1 MQMIEDY
8 CISKGIAEIPSLER
22 SAIIKISA
30 HDWPG
35 NYRELK
41 SCIENAVICCE
52 DKKIRDCNL
61 NITNGDKL
69 PEDEKGQL
77 IFFLTKH
84 KGKKVLVMKDMGIT
98 APTLDKKLKLH
109 SIDYKL
115 FKPTKKKKT
124 STTASK

>member
-1 MQMIEDY
+1 MIEDY
-8 CISKGIAEIPSLER
+8 CISKGMANIPVLER

-52 DKKIRDCNL
+52 GRKIRDSDL
-61 NITNGDKL
+61 NITNGDRL

-84 KGKKVLVMKDMGIT
+84 EGKKVLVMKDMGIT

-109 SIDYKL
+109 CIDYKL
-115 FKPTKKKKT
+115 FKPVKKKK
-124 STTASK
+124 SRKTTPK

>member
-8 CISKGIAEIPSLER
+8 CISKGIADIPSLER

-98 APTLDKKLKLH
+98 APTLDKKLKIYG
-109 SIDYKL
+109 IDYKL
-115 FKPTKKKKT
+115 FKPTKKT
-124 STTASK
+124 SKTASK